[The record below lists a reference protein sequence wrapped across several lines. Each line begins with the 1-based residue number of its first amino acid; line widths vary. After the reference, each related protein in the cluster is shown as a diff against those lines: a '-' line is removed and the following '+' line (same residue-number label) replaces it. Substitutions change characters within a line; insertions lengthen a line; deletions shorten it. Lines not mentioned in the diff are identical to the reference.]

1 MKPNKILSLALIIT
15 LIVGAISTANAQNI
29 NIIPEPYQITKGMGT
44 YTLPKSIAINAPS
57 SANAI
62 SDIMAGKLRTTT
74 GRVVYFTKNK
84 PSIDLQIINDA
95 NLGAE
100 LDELT
105 TEQAAY
111 LGIPVA
117 GPFKADAYRY

>member
-1 MKPNKILSLALIIT
+1 MKLNKILSVALIIT
-15 LIVGAISTANAQNI
+15 LIVGGLFTANAQNI
-29 NIIPEPYQITKGMGT
+29 SIIPEPYQMTTKPGT

-84 PSIDLQIINDA
+84 PSIDLQLINSV
-95 NLGAE
+95 E
-100 LDELT
+100 IVFS
-105 TEQAAY
+105 Y
-111 LGIPVA
+111 SVA
-117 GPFKADAYRY
+117 QCFSGCS